1 MVHKLVVDTCVW
13 LDLAKD
19 YQEQPVVGALEDL
32 INGHEVE
39 LVVPQIILE
48 EFERNKARVI
58 SKTQRSLQSHFRLV
72 RDAVTRFGDDA
83 SKAETLMALD
93 EVDHKIVV
101 DGEAVN
107 DSIERI
113 ENLLKSAAILAT
125 TDAIKQRVTER
136 VITNR
141 APYHRGRNSVG
152 DAILLETYV
161 KFYPL
166 DT

>member
-1 MVHKLVVDTCVW
+1 
-13 LDLAKD
+13 
-19 YQEQPVVGALEDL
+19 
-32 INGHEVE
+32 
-39 LVVPQIILE
+39 
-48 EFERNKARVI
+48 VI

-152 DAILLETYV
+152 DAILLEAYV